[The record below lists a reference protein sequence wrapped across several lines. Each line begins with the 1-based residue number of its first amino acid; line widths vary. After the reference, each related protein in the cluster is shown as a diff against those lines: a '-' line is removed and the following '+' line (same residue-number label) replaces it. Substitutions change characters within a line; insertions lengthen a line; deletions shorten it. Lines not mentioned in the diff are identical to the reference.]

1 MSNENFKK
9 EDADNLVSL
18 ILSGQASEQE
28 KGMLLRNI
36 QVAMSANLVGH
47 LNQMHSVVSKAMEL
61 YKDLDSAYLDKVRE
75 LLESDALVKDEIRAE
90 RDSLEKRMMAVL
102 NMERQIIQGKSL
114 FPQDS
119 LSEDE
124 QKVLRLLASVKT
136 PDEKTKFFKAI
147 DKFFQDSN
155 SFEDPE

>member
-1 MSNENFKK
+1 MSNEVFKK
-9 EDADNLVSL
+9 EDADNLVAL

-36 QVAMSANLVGH
+36 QVAMSANLVGQ
-47 LNQMHSVVSKAMEL
+47 LNQMHSVVAQAMEL
-61 YKDLDSAYLDKVRE
+61 YKDLDSAYLTKVRE

-102 NMERQIIQGKSL
+102 NMERQIIQGKNL

-136 PDEKTKFFKAI
+136 PDEKQKFFKAI

-155 SFEDPE
+155 SIEDPE

>member
-1 MSNENFKK
+1 MSNEVFKK
-9 EDADNLVSL
+9 EDADHLVAL

-36 QVAMSANLVGH
+36 QVAMSANLVGQ
-47 LNQMHSVVSKAMEL
+47 LNQMHSVVAQAMEL
-61 YKDLDSAYLDKVRE
+61 YKDLDSAYLTKVRE

-102 NMERQIIQGKSL
+102 NMERQIIQGKNL

-136 PDEKTKFFKAI
+136 PDEKQKFFKAI

>member
-1 MSNENFKK
+1 MSNEVFKK
-9 EDADNLVSL
+9 EDADHLVDL

-36 QVAMSANLVGH
+36 QVAMSANLVGQ
-47 LNQMHSVVSKAMEL
+47 LNQMHSVVAQASEL
-61 YKDLDSAYLDKVRE
+61 YKDLDSAYLTKVRE

-102 NMERQIIQGKSL
+102 NMERQIIQGKNL

-136 PDEKTKFFKAI
+136 PDEKQKFFKAI

>member
-1 MSNENFKK
+1 MSNEVFKK
-9 EDADNLVSL
+9 EDADHLVAL

-36 QVAMSANLVGH
+36 QVAMSANLVGQ
-47 LNQMHSVVSKAMEL
+47 LNQMHSVVAQAMEL
-61 YKDLDSAYLDKVRE
+61 YKDLDSAYLTKVRE

-90 RDSLEKRMMAVL
+90 RDSLEKRMMSVL
-102 NMERQIIQGKSL
+102 NMERQIIQGKNL

-136 PDEKTKFFKAI
+136 PDEKQKFFKAI

>member
-1 MSNENFKK
+1 MSNEVFKK
-9 EDADNLVSL
+9 EDADNLVAL

-36 QVAMSANLVGH
+36 QVAMSANLVGQ
-47 LNQMHSVVSKAMEL
+47 LNQMHSIVAQAMEL
-61 YKDLDSAYLDKVRE
+61 YKDLDSAYLTKVRE

-90 RDSLEKRMMAVL
+90 RDSLEKRMMSVL
-102 NMERQIIQGKSL
+102 NMERQIIQGKNL

-136 PDEKTKFFKAI
+136 PDEKQKFFKAI

>member
-1 MSNENFKK
+1 MANEILKK

-28 KGMLLRNI
+28 KGMLLRSI
-36 QVAMSANLVGH
+36 QVAMSANLVGQ
-47 LNQMHSVVSKAMEL
+47 LNQMHSIVAKAMDL

-136 PDEKTKFFKAI
+136 PDEKKKFFKAI

-155 SFEDPE
+155 TFEDPE

>member
-1 MSNENFKK
+1 MSNEVFKK
-9 EDADNLVSL
+9 EDADRLVAL

-36 QVAMSANLVGH
+36 QVAMSANLVGQ
-47 LNQMHSVVSKAMEL
+47 LSQMHSVVTQAMEL
-61 YKDLDSAYLDKVRE
+61 YKDLDSAYLTQVRE
-75 LLESDALVKDEIRAE
+75 LLESGALVKDEIRAE
-90 RDSLEKRMMAVL
+90 RDSLEKRMMSVL
-102 NMERQIIQGKSL
+102 NMERQIIQGKNL

-136 PDEKTKFFKAI
+136 PDEKQKFFKAI

>member
-1 MSNENFKK
+1 MSNEVFKK
-9 EDADNLVSL
+9 EDADHLAAL

-36 QVAMSANLVGH
+36 QVAMSANLVGQ
-47 LNQMHSVVSKAMEL
+47 LNQMHSIVAQAMEL
-61 YKDLDSAYLDKVRE
+61 YKDLDSAYLTKVRE

-102 NMERQIIQGKSL
+102 NMERQIIQGKNL

-136 PDEKTKFFKAI
+136 PDEKQKFFKAI

>member
-1 MSNENFKK
+1 MSNEVFKK
-9 EDADNLVSL
+9 EDADNLVAL

-36 QVAMSANLVGH
+36 QVAMSANLVGQ
-47 LNQMHSVVSKAMEL
+47 LNQMHSVVAQAMEL
-61 YKDLDSAYLDKVRE
+61 YKDLDSAYLTKVRE

-90 RDSLEKRMMAVL
+90 RDSLEKRMMSVL
-102 NMERQIIQGKSL
+102 NMERQIIQGKNL

-136 PDEKTKFFKAI
+136 PDEKQKFFKAI